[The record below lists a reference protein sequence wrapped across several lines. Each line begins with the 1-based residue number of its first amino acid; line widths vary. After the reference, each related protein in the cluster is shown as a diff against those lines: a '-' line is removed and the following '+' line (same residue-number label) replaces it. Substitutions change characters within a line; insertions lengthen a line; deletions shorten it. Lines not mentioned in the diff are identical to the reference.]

1 MFFKKKSLGQNFLRS
16 KGVVNH
22 IISASKI
29 KKGDLILEI
38 GPGQGFLT
46 EDLINASENVLSVEK
61 DDRLISLLEEKF
73 ANQIADEKLKIIHKD
88 ILDFDVDEYLGSG
101 SRITG
106 PVNGLP
112 VRDDK
117 RISYKIVANIP
128 YYITGQ
134 IIKKFLTA
142 KNKPSSMTLMLQK
155 EVAERIAGPASAK
168 GSGVAMKESILSLSV
183 KLFGDPIYVQ
193 TVKKESFSPAPK
205 VDSAVL
211 LIEDIGQK
219 YFTHKSQEVL
229 FFEII
234 KKAFNSKRKKIG
246 TTLKSYDLQ
255 IKKAKIDSNKRPET
269 IKIEEWVS
277 LTKEIDKKHFKSVEN
292 VSH

>member
-46 EDLINASENVLSVEK
+46 EDLINSSKNVLSVEK
-61 DDRLISLLEEKF
+61 DNRLIEILEEKF
-73 ANQIADEKLKIIHKD
+73 KDQILDKKLQIIHDD
-88 ILDFDVDEYLGSG
+88 ILDFNIEELGS
-101 SRITG
+101 
-106 PVNGLP
+106 
-112 VRDDK
+112 D
-117 RISYKIVANIP
+117 SYKVVANIP

-142 KNKPSSMTLMLQK
+142 KNKPLAMTLMLQK
-155 EVAERIAGPASAK
+155 EVAQRICTKDG
-168 GSGVAMKESILSLSV
+168 KESILSLSV
-183 KLFGDPIYVQ
+183 KLFGDPVYVQ
-193 TVKKESFSPAPK
+193 TVKRESFSPKPK

-211 LIEDIGQK
+211 LIENIGQK

-229 FFEII
+229 FFEIV

-246 TTLKSYDLQ
+246 TTLKAYELQ
-255 IKKAKIDSNKRPET
+255 IKKAKIDPNKRPEN
-269 IKIEEWVS
+269 IKIEEWVK
-277 LTKEIDKKHFKSVEN
+277 LIEQM
-292 VSH
+292 